1 MASSEDK
8 RFRCTVI
15 TPTGRVLDCDAT
27 DVQIPAHDGQLG
39 IQYNRLPI
47 FCRLG
52 LGFMTVREVSPES
65 QEHRLVIDGGFG
77 LLARNAL
84 TVIAYDAISK
94 ADTEASEYEAMMARL
109 ERQVE
114 AAEGNQVRL
123 RAQSK
128 LEFVKRLAGG
138 D

>member
-1 MASSEDK
+1 
-8 RFRCTVI
+8 
-15 TPTGRVLDCDAT
+15 
-27 DVQIPAHDGQLG
+27 
-39 IQYNRLPI
+39 
-47 FCRLG
+47 
-52 LGFMTVREVSPES
+52 MTVREVSPES

>member
-8 RFRCTVI
+8 QFRCTVI

-39 IQYNRLPI
+39 IQYNRLPV
-47 FCRLG
+47 FCKLG
-52 LGFMTVREVSPES
+52 LGFMTVREVSPDS
-65 QEHRLVIDGGFG
+65 REHRLVIDGGFS

-94 ADTEASEYEAMMARL
+94 ADTEASEYEALMARL
-109 ERQVE
+109 ERKVE
-114 AAEGNQVRL
+114 DAEGNEGRL
-123 RAQSK
+123 QAQRK
-128 LEFVKRLAGG
+128 LGFVKRLAGG
-138 D
+138 S